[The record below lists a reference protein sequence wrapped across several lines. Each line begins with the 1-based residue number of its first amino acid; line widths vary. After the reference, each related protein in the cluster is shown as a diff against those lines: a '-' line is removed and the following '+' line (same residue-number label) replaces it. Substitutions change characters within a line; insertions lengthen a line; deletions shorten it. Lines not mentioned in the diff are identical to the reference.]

1 MTSPTHS
8 DRDPAPRARRT
19 RRKSK
24 SPALAVLGAVGKVLG
39 TLVLIGIVTGVILV
53 CFAAN
58 YIRTVIVPQA
68 HLEADFVMNQTSTIY
83 YMDAETGQYVEHL
96 SLHGTENRKLV
107 DLEQIPEDL
116 INATIAIE
124 DETFREH
131 HGVNWKRTLYGVILM
146 FTGGDIQGGSTIT
159 QQLIKNATQYDD
171 VTVKRKILE
180 IFTALDFEKNYSKD
194 QIMEWYLNLIYLGD
208 SCYGVATAAENYF
221 GKDVSELSLAECA
234 SIIAI
239 TNNPTIYGPNSS
251 IRMTNE
257 EGEVTTG
264 RERNKDRQ
272 ELVLWK
278 MMDVGM
284 IDQATYE
291 AACAQ
296 ELDFVSD
303 VDEER
308 PAVIYNWYD
317 EQVITDVRNDLME
330 QYGYSEQLA
339 TNIVFSGGLK
349 IYACVDEDIQTIVES
364 VYSDRSNL
372 DLTSRTGQKIQSA
385 IVIIDP
391 QGNVVGLAGA
401 LGEKTSNRGWNYAS
415 RSLRQPG
422 SSIKPLSV
430 YAPGLEYDVISPATV
445 LDDYPV
451 ELYSGSAWP
460 NNSYS
465 YYRGL
470 TNLAPAIAVSSNP
483 AAVRALEML
492 GVERSFQ
499 FMQENMHIDLTE
511 ELVVGNEVHNDYGT
525 SQLALGGLTTGVRV
539 IDMAAAYSVFPRDG
553 LYIEPRTYTR
563 VTREV
568 DGHEEVLL
576 DNSDT
581 ETQVAVSPETCW
593 YINELLQNVVNG
605 SISGAT
611 GTNARISGM
620 TVAGKTG
627 STSSNNDRWFVGYTP
642 YYTAAVWIGYNNPER
657 IETTGGN
664 PAVRMWQKVM
674 APVHEGLEN
683 KDFSS
688 ISGTT
693 TVQICQD
700 SGLLASEAC
709 ALDPRGSRVMNVTLL
724 QEDAPTERCAM
735 HVEVEVCTGCPV
747 LDANGEAI
755 SGLYHLAGEFCPRS
769 ADETGAAETTGAAG
783 TTTGT
788 TTGAAESTVKTI
800 GILDY
805 AREQVGS
812 AVARDSNYLKSF
824 LDEQGACT
832 VHTSAPEPVV
842 PYDPYSFNRYDPDTW
857 PTQEQWPGFDPA
869 DETTWPD
876 YNLPPIATPTPG
888 GETTPPVTE
897 PTPGA
902 SDTPTPEPT
911 PSATPT
917 DTPPAEPFVPA
928 GG

>member
-1 MTSPTHS
+1 MTAPT
-8 DRDPAPRARRT
+8 RPNPDPAPRPRKP
-19 RRKSK
+19 RRKNP
-24 SPALAVLGAVGKVLG
+24 SPAVAVLSTVGKVVG
-39 TLVLIGIVTGVILV
+39 TLLLIGVITGIILV

-58 YIRTVIVPQA
+58 YIRTVIIPEA
-68 HLEADFVMNQTSTIY
+68 HLEANFVMNQTSTIY
-83 YMDAETGQYVEHL
+83 YMDSETGEYVEHL
-96 SLHGTENRKLV
+96 SLHGTENRILV
-107 DLEQIPEDL
+107 DIKEIPEDL

-124 DETFREH
+124 DETFRDH

-180 IFTALDFEKNYSKD
+180 IFTALDFEKNYSKE
-194 QIMEWYLNLIYLGD
+194 QILEWYLNLIYLGD
-208 SCYGVATAAENYF
+208 SCYGVATAAKNYF
-221 GKDVSELSLAECA
+221 GKDVSELTLAESA

-257 EGEVTTG
+257 EGVVTTG

-278 MMDVGM
+278 MMDLGM

-291 AACAQ
+291 AACAE
-296 ELDFVSD
+296 ELNFVTD

-308 PAVIYNWYD
+308 PATIYNWYD

-339 TNIVFSGGLK
+339 TTMVFSGGLK
-349 IYACVDEDIQTIVES
+349 IYACVDEDIQAAVES

-372 DLTSRTGQKIQSA
+372 DLTSRSGQQIQSA

-391 QGNVVGLAGA
+391 EGNVVGLAGA

-430 YAPGLEYDVISPATV
+430 YAPALEYDVISPATV

-451 ELYSGSAWP
+451 DVYSGSAWP

-525 SQLALGGLTTGVRV
+525 SQLALGGLTTGVSV

-553 LYIEPRTYTR
+553 LYIEPRTYTQ
-563 VTREV
+563 VTWEV
-568 DGHEEVLL
+568 DGREEVLL
-576 DNSDT
+576 DNT
-581 ETQVAVSPETCW
+581 GGEPEVAVSPETAW

-611 GTNARISGM
+611 GTAARISGM

-642 YYTAAVWIGYNNPER
+642 YYTAAVWVGYNNPER
-657 IETTGGN
+657 IESSGGN
-664 PAVRMWQKVM
+664 PAVRMWHAVM
-674 APVHEGLEN
+674 EPVHEGLEN
-683 KDFSS
+683 KDFTQ

-709 ALDPRGSRVMNVTLL
+709 TLDPRGSRVMNVTML
-724 QEDAPTERCAM
+724 QEDAPTEQCAM
-735 HVEVEVCTGCPV
+735 HVEVEVCTACPV
-747 LDANGEAI
+747 LDASGEAI
-755 SGLYHLAGEFCPRS
+755 SGLYHLAGEYCPR
-769 ADETGAAETTGAAG
+769 AETGTEGTAGSAETTAAG
-783 TTTGT
+783 TTEGGVT
-788 TTGAAESTVKTI
+788 TI

-805 AREQVGS
+805 TRQAVGG
-812 AVARDSNYLKSF
+812 AVARDASYLKSF
-824 LDEQGACT
+824 LDEQGTCT
-832 VHTSAPEPVV
+832 VHTSAPEPET

-876 YNLPPIATPTPG
+876 YALPPLVTPTPG

-897 PTPGA
+897 PTPPP
-902 SDTPTPEPT
+902 DPT

-917 DTPPAEPFVPA
+917 EEPYVPA